1 MDNFFKKIDY
11 RFRIDDMDI
20 TDDLEKVL
28 QSEKNEGT
36 LKTTEKDKILKFSK
50 SIDKIEIK
58 LENNKFLIDKEPI
71 KFMDDNKNILFK
83 IYDHQSPYLLSL
95 LQQTNIYYDF
105 YLPTDKKISL
115 DDLIKKIKE
124 NKTIIIKLKFN
135 QYIEIFEP
143 LCTKLAKSGDII
155 DTKVNYF
162 LPESSQSLLV
172 DHNSDF
178 KLFIAQRIDLV
189 NKIIDFIKS
198 TKYILKIYGTDGIGK
213 SISFLYLTTIEIN
226 YKFIYF
232 NLKDI
237 YKYKSNKY
245 LYFKNAMM
253 KYYSNYPNIISD
265 KDRKNK
271 DNYFLYTRVIKDL
284 EKIYGEKF
292 LNGDFWNMLEYFC
305 EYILEKGNSVI
316 IIDQYKS
323 EYGKFEIVNKILS
336 TYKKIGTIKF
346 IISSSLNDYS
356 VKEDFIIDLMIIYK
370 DKIVSKTSLEKIENI
385 KESKEEEL
393 ENQLFKNF
401 KLEEIS
407 GDKECVDNDF
417 SLIFDFND
425 KETIEPEESHD
436 EIKTEEFNELNDED
450 KKRDEIFC
458 KNRIRPNDII
468 YINNLISVKTIINKD
483 DDNLLRLFNYNPKT
497 YTKYNLAF
505 TLNEQKTYLHD
516 SFLRKSFNEIN
527 YKIKTFYDNLSYKKY
542 KEYSSENLKGT
553 FLLKLNE
560 IIKNN
565 KELDLEELIK
575 SLEVYPFKYLKI
587 YITDSDPKDNNIIVL
602 NDNLINKKFK
612 IDYSYEFIEIAFSKI
627 IDMIANIRL
636 IDMNDLTGSGFG
648 SFLENKIR
656 KKIEKEKFEIRY
668 FWNFTSISNK
678 NYRSKDKYIY
688 DYNNFKKI
696 KIEFD
701 DVKKY
706 KINDY
711 NKYYYIIPG
720 SETNRSLDSVILQ
733 PYDKNSLDMICI
745 QMTKFKKEIKKK
757 NEYIND
763 CFIAK
768 AKFESNYKIKVNNVY
783 FYFILAEDF
792 PNDIIKKNLESK
804 GIAYF
809 YYSTKDNIF
818 RKKNTIIK
826 IKDLNKEEAKIEQ
839 NLEDNEYLYF
849 KSKLTLINIMENFLQ
864 KKRRIKD
871 NFKITHNYF
880 DAARKYLFKF
890 TPKINL
896 DEENKIMM
904 KNIVKNNN
912 NKYSNISIIFQFVFM
927 IQTNEYYHLRKKDNL
942 IGIMINYN
950 QNKDQ
955 KLYHY
960 FYKGNIY
967 PNNYNNMPGLELFI
981 CSNKE
986 KRIIKPKQNEYLIS
1000 EVPDDYFNKYILM
1013 FKIYSLIKINK

>member
-1 MDNFFKKIDY
+1 MDNFFKTIEF
-11 RFRIDDMDI
+11 RFRIGDMDI

-71 KFMDDNKNILFK
+71 KFMDENKNILFK

-245 LYFKNAMM
+245 LYFKKAMM

-336 TYKKIGTIKF
+336 TYKKLGTIKF
-346 IISSSLNDYS
+346 IISSTLNDYS
-356 VKEDFIIDLMIIYK
+356 VKEDFIKDLMIIYK

-565 KELDLEELIK
+565 KELDLQELIK

-768 AKFESNYKIKVNNVY
+768 AKFESNYKIKINNVY

-792 PNDIIKKNLESK
+792 PNDIIKKNLE
-804 GIAYF
+804 
-809 YYSTKDNIF
+809 
-818 RKKNTIIK
+818 
-826 IKDLNKEEAKIEQ
+826 
-839 NLEDNEYLYF
+839 
-849 KSKLTLINIMENFLQ
+849 
-864 KKRRIKD
+864 
-871 NFKITHNYF
+871 
-880 DAARKYLFKF
+880 
-890 TPKINL
+890 
-896 DEENKIMM
+896 
-904 KNIVKNNN
+904 
-912 NKYSNISIIFQFVFM
+912 
-927 IQTNEYYHLRKKDNL
+927 
-942 IGIMINYN
+942 
-950 QNKDQ
+950 
-955 KLYHY
+955 
-960 FYKGNIY
+960 
-967 PNNYNNMPGLELFI
+967 
-981 CSNKE
+981 
-986 KRIIKPKQNEYLIS
+986 
-1000 EVPDDYFNKYILM
+1000 
-1013 FKIYSLIKINK
+1013 